1 MTRPTIEDVKRRH
14 LADMTVAQRAEFAE
28 TSGSTRLALEVGEQ
42 VGDARKAPG
51 LAKRELAARA
61 GTGRAEITRV
71 ESGGTGTTLAALLKI
86 AAAMDLKVAVELSA
100 AN

>member
-14 LADMTVAQRAEFAE
+14 LADMTAAQRGEFAE
-28 TSGSTRLALEVGEQ
+28 TSESTHLALEVGEQ
-42 VGDARKAPG
+42 VRDARKAAG
-51 LAKRELAARA
+51 LTKRELAARA

-71 ESGGTGTTLAALLKI
+71 ESGGTGTTLSALLKI